1 MYQRL
6 RACTTYRQVVKVR
19 KKEEDGQQGDDAQKH
34 GTSRTLATGALIH
47 LTSTVSA
54 KGWQAHEATA
64 NHIGNAKC
72 DHLSVGTQ
80 LNTLDGLA
88 RAQTLCSYRG
98 LEESKKS
105 NEKRCRHGASDM
117 RHVFQLEW
125 PLESQQLAVSSLDCS
140 ENFNTLAFPVKL
152 PAENRRHDNNHKSIR
167 NISNARVSRL
177 EAVLHFTKHSVNT
190 GSVAKP
196 QRSHL
201 PANHDDKKADS
212 CHGECQ
218 PVHLVNVANHK
229 PDLFNRASMAHARL
243 VSQSSKS

>member
-1 MYQRL
+1 MSIDNPTPKAIPR
-6 RACTTYRQVVKVR
+6 VVKVR

-140 ENFNTLAFPVKL
+140 ENFNPLAFPVKL

-167 NISNARVSRL
+167 NISNARERSAEHTVHETQSRK
-177 EAVLHFTKHSVNT
+177 ASDDNHCARHTSDNT
-190 GSVAKP
+190 
-196 QRSHL
+196 
-201 PANHDDKKADS
+201 ADLRVQHIVVFVFS
-212 CHGECQ
+212 
-218 PVHLVNVANHK
+218 
-229 PDLFNRASMAHARL
+229 
-243 VSQSSKS
+243 